1 MVPDKPAAADAPPA
15 TDMLPSHY
23 HAYYRGVYDYVNYLA
38 RRYYLSLT
46 DNSLS
51 SNPEDPI
58 EAQRLRL
65 ANYAAL
71 QAMHGVGTSS

>member
-15 TDMLPSHY
+15 TDMLPSSY

-38 RRYYLSLT
+38 RLYYLSLT
-46 DNSLS
+46 DDSLS

-71 QAMHGVGTSS
+71 QALPGVGTSS